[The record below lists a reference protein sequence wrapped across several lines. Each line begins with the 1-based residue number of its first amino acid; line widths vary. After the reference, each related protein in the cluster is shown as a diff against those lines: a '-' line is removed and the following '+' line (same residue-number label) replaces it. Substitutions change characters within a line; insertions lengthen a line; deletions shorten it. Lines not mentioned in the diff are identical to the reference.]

1 MALVFVTIGWLIGV
15 WTASRLGLPLS
26 IWGATAVFL
35 SIITLASTTFHNKR
49 ILILFASL
57 TAFALGGARY
67 VFAQPAITPA
77 HVAYYNDSDAPI
89 AITGLIVGEP
99 DVRDRSVNLQL
110 RAETAVFAD
119 GHTSPVTGDILLQT
133 DRFPVIEYGTRLT
146 AVGQLETPPEFEDF
160 SYKAYLARQQMHSIM
175 RRAQIE
181 VLETGQGSP
190 FYHAIYAFK
199 AKAQTAINQI
209 LSDPQAGLL
218 SAILLGNR
226 HNLPA
231 DVVEEFRVA
240 GISHIIAISG
250 LHVAVLIGVL
260 VAVTK
265 PFLSRRA
272 ALPFI
277 LVILGMYTIMVG
289 ASPSVMRAAIM
300 GSIYL
305 LAAGFRG
312 RHIYAPAVLMAAAF
326 IITLINPLLL
336 WDVGFQLTFAA
347 VMGLLLYAQP
357 MMRWGRA
364 RVENGRLGNSSFHPF
379 INSFIIDPI
388 AVTVAIQILT
398 IPLVI
403 FYFGRW
409 SLVSIP
415 ANLLT
420 LPALPPTIVL
430 GGLAT
435 LIQMA
440 IPALGQLFGWLVW
453 IFLSWMLTVARFF
466 AAVPGASL
474 YMEIN
479 NSGVLL
485 IYSAIGLLTWW
496 YKTEREK
503 RKQMR
508 GAMGRDWMAK
518 TAVFVTLILVILT
531 VQWAKTQPDGL
542 LHVNFL
548 NVGQGDA
555 IFIQTPSGRQILVD
569 GGLYPTVLN
578 DHIGRQLPFGDR
590 SIDIIIATHPD
601 ADHIS
606 GLPALFE
613 RYDVDLLLTNGSDD
627 DSPIQAALS
636 DAAIDTQIHIA
647 RVGETIRIDDGVQLE
662 ILHPTTVGADDD
674 RNNESVSLRLVYGD
688 FSLLL
693 TGDAEVE
700 AEREMLESKRPL
712 TSVVYKA
719 GHHGSNTSSSAPFLA
734 AVKPQIAIVSAGAD
748 NSYGHP
754 HVDVLERL
762 AAGKTAVLRT
772 DELGTIEVITDGK
785 GIWLWA
791 GR

>member
-1 MALVFVTIGWLIGV
+1 MFLVFVVIGWLMGV
-15 WTASRLGLPLS
+15 WAASRLGLPLP
-26 IWGATAVFL
+26 IWGATAVFFA
-35 SIITLASTTFHNKR
+35 IITLASTTFRNKQ
-49 ILILFASL
+49 ILILFASI
-57 TAFALGGARY
+57 TAFALGGGRY
-67 VFAQPAITPA
+67 LLAQPAITPA
-77 HVAYYNDSDAPI
+77 HVAYYNDNENSI
-89 AITGLIVGEP
+89 TITGLVVGEP
-99 DVRDRSVNLQL
+99 DVRDRTVNLRL

-119 GHTSPVTGDILLQT
+119 GHTQPLTGDLLLRT
-133 DRFPVIEYGTRLT
+133 DRFPVIAYGTRLT
-146 AVGQLETPPEFEDF
+146 AVGQLQTPPEFEDF
-160 SYKAYLARQQMHSIM
+160 SYKEYLARQNVHSLM
-175 RRAQIE
+175 NRAQID

-199 AKAQTAINQI
+199 ANAQTAINGI
-209 LSDPQAGLL
+209 LPDPQAGLL

-226 HNLPA
+226 HNLPEA
-231 DVVEEFRVA
+231 VVDDFQVA

-250 LHVAVLIGVL
+250 LHIAVLIGVL

-272 ALPFI
+272 ALPLI
-277 LVILGMYTIMVG
+277 LVVLGLYTIMVG

-305 LAAGFRG
+305 LAAGFSG

-326 IITLINPLLL
+326 VITLINPLLL
-336 WDVGFQLTFAA
+336 WDVGFQLSFAA

-357 MMRWGRA
+357 LMRWGRGQLP
-364 RVENGRLGNSSFHPF
+364 NGRFSPYAQ
-379 INSFIIDPI
+379 SFIIDPI
-388 AVTVAIQILT
+388 AVTVSIQILT
-398 IPLVI
+398 TPLII

-420 LPALPPTIVL
+420 LPALPPTIML
-430 GGLAT
+430 GGLGMLAQ
-435 LIQMA
+435 LA
-440 IPALGQLFGWLVW
+440 IPVLGQLLGWLAW
-453 IFLSWMLTVARFF
+453 IPLTWTLSVARFF

-474 YMEIN
+474 YMEVS

-485 IYSAIGLLTWW
+485 IYAVIGLLTGWG
-496 YKTEREK
+496 KMDGK
-503 RKQMR
+503 RRKR
-508 GAMGRDWMAK
+508 AVATVGRDFGVK
-518 TAVFVTLILVILT
+518 TAVFVTLIFAIFA

-548 NVGQGDA
+548 DVGQGDA
-555 IFIQTPSGRQILVD
+555 VLIQTPSGRHVLVD

-578 DHIGRQLPFGDR
+578 DYIGRKLPFGDR

-613 RYDVDLLLTNGSDD
+613 RYDIDLLITNGADD
-627 DSPIQAALS
+627 ESPIYAALFN
-636 DAAIDTQIHIA
+636 AAADTPIHPA
-647 RVGETIRIDDGVQLE
+647 RAGETILIEDGVRLE
-662 ILHPTTVGADDD
+662 IVHPTQLNTAGD

-700 AEREMLESKRPL
+700 AEREMVGGKRPL
-712 TSVVYKA
+712 ISTVYKA
-719 GHHGSNTSSSAPFLA
+719 GHHGSNSSSSAPFLA
-734 AVKPQIAIVSAGAD
+734 AVQPQIAIISAGAD

-754 HVDVLERL
+754 HEEVLERL
-762 AAGKTAVLRT
+762 ADGKTAVLRT
-772 DELGTIEVITDGK
+772 DELGTIELITDGK
-785 GIWLWA
+785 VMYWWA
-791 GR
+791 ER